1 MEYSPLFFLL
11 LIDASDILREY
22 WGYPSFR
29 PLQREIID
37 SVLAGHD
44 TLAILPTGG
53 GKSLTYQVPSLILP
67 GVTLVISP
75 LIALMT
81 DQVRSLRKR
90 GIRAIVLHGGLSHN
104 RVLDILEQAQFGAY
118 DLIYL
123 SPERL
128 VSEFFRTRIQ
138 YVDVSLI
145 AVDEA
150 HCISQWGYD
159 FRPPYLRIAEIRN
172 YFPNAPVLALTA
184 SATKNVADDIEKF
197 LSLPGCES
205 SFKRFCQSIRRDNIV
220 YVVRYTKDRYRTID
234 DILKAVPGTAIIYS
248 RIRQM
253 TEDIASVLCEIG
265 YTADFYHAGL
275 DRIAR
280 EERQQKWMNGQIRVL
295 CATNAFGMG
304 IDKPDVRVVI
314 HFDIPDSLEA
324 YYQEAGRAGRDGE
337 KSYAVL
343 LANDRSVD
351 ALLHRHEHIF
361 PTKEYIRDVYQK
373 LAEYYV
379 IGAGSGL
386 GAVFPFELE
395 KFCHYARLRYSD
407 VQSAL
412 QVLQWAGYITITD
425 AMDDA
430 SKLQILLSPK
440 DIFVWKQNQIDQDRI
455 LDSIMRRYTGIF
467 TDTMHINEEIIADS
481 LSITSTDV
489 YNHLTSLASRGIVKY
504 VPFRHTPL
512 LIYETERKD
521 SLLLEIPEDA
531 YEQRINNLCERLKYM
546 YNYVVS
552 TQCRTSILARYFGEQ
567 DLSVCQHC
575 DNCLTNLKS
584 M

>member
-1 MEYSPLFFLL
+1 MLDP
-11 LIDASDILREY
+11 SDILREY

-37 SVLAGHD
+37 SVLSGHD

-53 GKSLTYQVPSLILP
+53 GKSLTFQVPSLMRP

-75 LIALMT
+75 LIALMS

-104 RVLDILEQAQFGAY
+104 RILDILEQAQYGAY

-128 VSEFFRTRIQ
+128 ASQFFRTRIQ
-138 YVDVSLI
+138 YVEVSLI

-159 FRPPYLRIAEIRN
+159 FRPPYLRIAEIRQ

-184 SATKNVADDIEKF
+184 SATKNVAEDIEKY
-197 LSLPGCES
+197 LAIPGTEP
-205 SFKRFCQSIRRDNIV
+205 SFTRFRQSIRRDNIV

-234 DILKAVPGTAIIYS
+234 DILKAVPGSAIIYS
-248 RIRQM
+248 RIRQL
-253 TEDIASVLCEIG
+253 TEDIASVLQEIG
-265 YTADFYHAGL
+265 YAADFYHAGL
-275 DRIAR
+275 DRDAR
-280 EERQQKWMNGQIRVL
+280 EERQQKWMNGELRVL

-343 LANDRSVD
+343 LANDRTVD
-351 ALLHRHEHIF
+351 ALLSRHERLF
-361 PTKEYIRDVYQK
+361 PTKDFIRDVYQK
-373 LAEYYV
+373 LAEHYV
-379 IGAGSGL
+379 IGAGSGD

-395 KFCHYARLRYSD
+395 KFCHYAHLRYSD

-412 QVLQWAGYITITD
+412 QVLQWAGYITVTE

-430 SKLQILLSPK
+430 SKLQIILSPN
-440 DIFVWKQNQIDQDRI
+440 DIFLWKQQQIDSDRI
-455 LDSIMRRYTGIF
+455 LDAIMRRYTGIF

-481 LSITSTDV
+481 LGITSTDV
-489 YNHLTSLASRGIVKY
+489 YLHLTNLASRGIVNY
-504 VPFRHTPL
+504 IPFRHTPL
-512 LIYETERKD
+512 LIYETERQD
-521 SLLLEIPEDA
+521 SALLKIPEDA
-531 YEQRINNLCERLKYM
+531 YEQRITNLCERLKYM
-546 YNYVVS
+546 RDYVVS
-552 TQCRTSILARYFGEQ
+552 TQCRTSILARYFGEE
-567 DLSVCQHC
+567 DLTPCHHC
-575 DNCLTNLKS
+575 DNCLSHRKK
-584 M
+584 